1 MHGNGIYSMVTIAN
15 TVLHI
20 CSLSK
25 VAKFSQNKKIC
36 DYV

>member
-25 VAKFSQNKKIC
+25 VAKRIVLTEEKNL
-36 DYV
+36 